1 LAGFFLLHRRARGV
15 LLSLAICASDRREAV
30 RRKKHKRL
38 CAGRQ
43 ISIIGRKSMKK
54 TLILAAFAAMLAAS
68 TTLAS
73 ADDNVITLGAS
84 VQLTGTDA
92 NTGRYYRDAYTL
104 AIDKINAAG
113 GVKVGDKTYT
123 LKLDILDNQSDVNL
137 SVRQYVQLISGDKVN
152 FLLGPFASNFALTDS
167 SVAEKYQI
175 PMVQGGG
182 ASGEI
187 YTRGY
192 KYIFGTLPPADDYFA
207 STIDMLKQMTPAP
220 KTVALVAADDSFDV
234 SVAKGTRS
242 HLKDAG
248 MQTALDVSFRDGG
261 GEFSSIVSQIKSAG
275 VDAILWTGHETDAL
289 NFIRQLKSLNV
300 NPTDFYSF
308 TVGVPTA
315 DFRQALGKD
324 ANYAFGMT
332 SWLPSD
338 TLKDKWF
345 GDAAQ
350 FATAYQQKY
359 GYAPDY
365 HAASGAADVET
376 FAYAVEKAGS
386 LDPKAVRDAVAGSDF
401 DSLYAHV
408 KYGATGQINLPQI
421 VVQIQD
427 GKLVPVFSDK
437 PLAKPLYPIP
447 AWDKR

>member
-1 LAGFFLLHRRARGV
+1 MKQV
-15 LLSLAICASDRREAV
+15 LC
-30 RRKKHKRL
+30 
-38 CAGRQ
+38 
-43 ISIIGRKSMKK
+43 
-54 TLILAAFAAMLAAS
+54 LAAMTAMLAMS
-68 TTLAS
+68 TAVAT
-73 ADDNVITLGAS
+73 ADDNVIKLGAS

-92 NTGRYYRDAYTL
+92 NTGRYYRDAYNL

-113 GVKVGDKTYT
+113 GIKVGDKNYK
-123 LKLDILDNQSDVNL
+123 LQLDILDNQSDVNL
-137 SVRQYVQLISGDKVN
+137 SVRQYVQLISADKVN

-167 SVAEKYQI
+167 SIAEKYQI

-187 YTRGY
+187 YARGY
-192 KYIFGTLPPADDYFA
+192 KYIFGTLPPADDYYA
-207 STIDMLKQMTPAP
+207 STIEMLKQLNPVP
-220 KTVALVAADDSFDV
+220 KTVALIAADDSFDV
-234 SVAKGTRS
+234 SVAKGTRQ

-248 MQTALDVSFRDGG
+248 MDLVLDENFRDGG
-261 GEFSSIVSQIKSAG
+261 GEFSSILSQTKAKG
-275 VDAILWTGHETDAL
+275 VDAILWSGHETDAL
-289 NFIRQLKSLNV
+289 NFIRQAKSLNV
-300 NPTDFYSF
+300 NPSDFYSF

-350 FATAYQQKY
+350 FAKAYQDKY

-365 HAASGAADVET
+365 HAASAVADVET
-376 FAYAVEKAGS
+376 FAYALEKAGS
-386 LDPKAVRDAVAGSDF
+386 LDPKAVRDAVAQSDF
-401 DSLYAHV
+401 ESLYAHV
-408 KYGATGQINLPQI
+408 KYGANGQINLPQI
-421 VVQIQD
+421 VVQIQN
-427 GKLVPVFSDK
+427 GKLVPIYSDK
-437 PLAKPLYPIP
+437 MLNKPLYPIP